1 MKCVINALTKEGS
14 KENIPTLLWEFITHG
29 IACQIH
35 NLSVVNFSFKLNK
48 NRPVSH
54 AFLNRYIYIYIYI

>member
-14 KENIPTLLWEFITHG
+14 KENILALDQPTLLWEFITHG

-35 NLSVVNFSFKLNK
+35 NLSVVNFSF
-48 NRPVSH
+48 
-54 AFLNRYIYIYIYI
+54 